1 MPYKLMFTFII
12 ILGSVVSSYFL
23 YKNGLFTRHMT
34 VSFMQRSFF
43 WKNKGWAKFG
53 FCHGYIKKFLSIKES
68 RDYKFTFNAGITKGY
83 VCAEIQDKYKNVLLC
98 LDILNPENTV
108 YLDSGTKYYLILKF
122 NRAAGE
128 LEIEWN

>member
-23 YKNGLFTRHMT
+23 YKNGLFTRHMM

-53 FCHGYIKKFLSIKES
+53 FCHGYIKKILYIKES
-68 RDYKFTFNAGITKGY
+68 RDYRFTFNAGITKGY
-83 VCAEIQDKYKNVLLC
+83 VCAEIQECTVMFRYIKSRRYGLLRQWHKVLSH
-98 LDILNPENTV
+98 IKV
-108 YLDSGTKYYLILKF
+108 
-122 NRAAGE
+122 
-128 LEIEWN
+128 